1 MAVLETAIE
10 PRDYDKYLNTYGKEG
25 ESDFIKYITPHNK
38 RKNYSLFDV
47 TDIKEYQH
55 ISVDYVISKMN
66 LDKLPDIET
75 VVKDDNFIKIEVKN
89 SFTALKTGNMA
100 YELTTSTKLN
110 DNNRKYYHK
119 KVDKNGELLKYG
131 YDCVGW
137 CLKTKAN
144 LIYHTFTNKD
154 THEIE
159 KRAWIYMD
167 KWHEFVKNPLNQL
180 MTNIIL
186 DERVVDILCPIK
198 KMEEQKVLQF
208 IN

>member
-1 MAVLETAIE
+1 MAVLDTAIE

-25 ESDFIKYITPHNK
+25 ESDFIKYITPHNN

-47 TDIKEYQH
+47 TGIKEYQY
-55 ISVDYVISKMN
+55 ISVDYVISKLN
-66 LDKLPDIET
+66 LDILPGIET

-89 SFTALKTGNMA
+89 SFTALKTGHMA

-110 DNNRKYYHK
+110 DNNRKYYNK
-119 KVDKNGELLKYG
+119 KVDKNGELLKYS